1 MGDDELTGRVDV
13 DALFTCTIN
22 LMWHLHAA
30 CIERGLTQLA
40 DDLLVAL
47 SELEIGP
54 WRHLGG
60 CTAGAGLPFTA
71 ECRMLDALLDRLQE
85 SSPGFGPRTAIE
97 QAKSW
102 LDPHHKT

>member
-1 MGDDELTGRVDV
+1 VGDDELIGGFDV
-13 DALFTCTIN
+13 DALFTRTTN
-22 LMWHLHAA
+22 LMWHLHAT
-30 CIERGLTQLA
+30 CVERGLTQLA

-60 CTAGAGLPFTA
+60 CAAGAGLPFTA
-71 ECRMLDALLDRLQE
+71 ECRLLDVLLDKLQE
-85 SSPGFGPRTAIE
+85 SSPGFGPRVAIE
-97 QAKSW
+97 QTRTW